1 MPIKVS
7 PVHASLG
14 ARITGVDLSA
24 PLSGADLQDIHQAW
38 LEYIVL
44 IFADQNLS
52 DEAQLNFSLNFG
64 SPPDRPIHSKGTQ
77 SDDQIHK
84 SVMLVSN
91 IRDDG
96 KTIGSLPDGEMH
108 FHTDG
113 AYERDPYRYTM
124 LHALEVPKRGGNTLF
139 ANMYK
144 AYEMLPKFLKSK
156 LADVDAKHGF
166 YTGVDVSKKMRAN
179 LGISKYKGTAEH
191 PVFICHEETG
201 RTALYVNRL
210 LTEALVGF
218 TQSES
223 TKVLSELFSY
233 AERPEIIY
241 EHVWSPGDFVVWDN
255 RCANHARTDF
265 GEGERRLLR
274 RTTVQGTRPE
284 RATINNV
291 N

>member
-1 MPIKVS
+1 MPIKVF
-7 PVHASLG
+7 PIDASLG
-14 ARITGVDLSA
+14 ARITGVDLSV
-24 PLSGADLQDIHQAW
+24 PLTGVDLQDIHQAW

-52 DEAQLNFSLNFG
+52 DEAQLDFSLNFG
-64 SPPDRPIHSKGTQ
+64 SPPNRPIHSKGTK
-77 SDDQIHK
+77 SDEQIHK

-124 LHALEVPKRGGNTLF
+124 LHALEVPTRGGNTLF

-144 AYEMLPKFLKSK
+144 AYEILPKSLKSK
-156 LADVDAKHGF
+156 LAAADAKHGF
-166 YTGVDVSKKMRAN
+166 YTGVDVSKQMRTK
-179 LGISKYKGTAEH
+179 LGIPEYNGTAEH
-191 PVFICHEETG
+191 PVFIRHEETG
-201 RTALYVNRL
+201 RTALYVSRL

-223 TKVLSELFSY
+223 EKILSELFYYS
-233 AERPEIIY
+233 EKPEIIY

-255 RCANHARTDF
+255 RCASHARTDF
-265 GEGERRLLR
+265 GAGERRLLR
-274 RTTVQGTRPE
+274 RTTVQGTKPE
-284 RATINNV
+284 RAIV
-291 N
+291 NTAD